1 VDVGVTIQ
9 NTGDR
14 VGDEVVQLYI
24 RDEYGCIPRPVK
36 ELKGFTRVTLQ
47 PRETRHITFHLP
59 VNQLAFFDEEMTLVV
74 EAGTI
79 RVMVGCSS
87 EDIRCE
93 GRFEIVGEQKFH
105 VKDRLFQCP
114 VEVE

>member
-1 VDVGVTIQ
+1 M
-9 NTGDR
+9 
-14 VGDEVVQLYI
+14 
-24 RDEYGCIPRPVK
+24 K
-36 ELKGFTRVTLQ
+36 
-47 PRETRHITFHLP
+47 
-59 VNQLAFFDEEMTLVV
+59 LVV

-93 GRFEIVGEQKFH
+93 GRFEIVGEQKFR